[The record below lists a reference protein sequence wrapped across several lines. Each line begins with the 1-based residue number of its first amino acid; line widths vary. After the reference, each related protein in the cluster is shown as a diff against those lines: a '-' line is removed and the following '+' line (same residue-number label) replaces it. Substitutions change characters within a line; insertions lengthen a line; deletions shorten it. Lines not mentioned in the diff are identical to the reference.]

1 MVEYSRLDN
10 QIHFD
15 STTQRDIV
23 TSQLEGFLLVQCL
36 DEALFS
42 AEIKTKADDRA
53 EFLVYKGGELLQE
66 KGSLWIQMDMLDW
79 CLLERGVYWIVGV
92 D

>member
-1 MVEYSRLDN
+1 MISVLYLSNQKRDKNCHQQRPEMVEYSRLDN

-42 AEIKTKADDRA
+42 AEIKTKADKRA
-53 EFLVYKGGELLQE
+53 
-66 KGSLWIQMDMLDW
+66 
-79 CLLERGVYWIVGV
+79 
-92 D
+92 